1 MAARARSPPLW
12 CVVSTDP
19 GMLGFNEPVSSL
31 THFGGALVCA
41 IGMVPLLRKAA
52 RTPGG
57 AGFWRMAG
65 LAVFALSAVFL
76 LVSSGFFHKGV
87 DDGLTRRVFQR
98 LDHDGIYLLIAGTFT
113 PVHIILF
120 RRVWRW
126 GVLAFIWT
134 SAITGVTLT
143 SIFMGDMPHALSV
156 SLYLSMGWAGAGS
169 ILSLSLRHGWGKT
182 LPLILGGLAYS
193 VGAVVDMSVDDAVP
207 RWLGGHEVFHVCVLL
222 GLALHWR
229 YIWTIADAAP
239 TRRAG

>member
-1 MAARARSPPLW
+1 MI
-12 CVVSTDP
+12 
-19 GMLGFNEPVSSL
+19 GFNEPVSSL
-31 THFGGALVCA
+31 THFGGAIACALGAGPLV
-41 IGMVPLLRKAA
+41 RKAL

-57 AGFWRMAG
+57 AGRWRIAG
-65 LAVFALSAVFL
+65 LLTFVLSAVFL

-126 GVLAFIWT
+126 GVLAFIWAV
-134 SAITGVTLT
+134 AITGVALT
-143 SIFMGDMPHALSV
+143 SVFMGDMPHWLSMT
-156 SLYLSMGWAGAGS
+156 LYLGMGWCGLGS
-169 ILSLSLRHGWGKT
+169 FISLGVRHGVRSII
-182 LPLILGGLAYS
+182 PLVLGGVAYS
-193 VGAVVDMSVDDAVP
+193 VGALADWSLDDAVP

-239 TRRAG
+239 TRRPV